1 MFDFVVMLDIRS
13 NAYLALFSIIAK
25 LTWEKESFFGEF
37 RVVVIL
43 HIFGSHISIDMD
55 IIQRV
60 RNMKNEL
67 NADWFLMNK
76 IIINVI
82 KIIEAP

>member
-13 NAYLALFSIIAK
+13 NAYLALFRIIAK
-25 LTWEKESFFGEF
+25 LTWEKESFFDEF

-67 NADWFLMNK
+67 NAYWFLMNK